1 MRAFLLALGLLP
13 GSSKILAASAYGREE
28 QNNVETFVEAGVPTR
43 KVKVYQHMLPEKNEW
58 HISKGNKQICKGG
71 PYSNWYS
78 ESPADCALS
87 TGSYS
92 ITCCDTRAKEGWS
105 GGYVL
110 IHGENHKLCKN
121 FAWGGLA

>member
-1 MRAFLLALGLLP
+1 
-13 GSSKILAASAYGREE
+13 
-28 QNNVETFVEAGVPTR
+28 
-43 KVKVYQHMLPEKNEW
+43 MLPEKNEW

-110 IHGENHKLCKN
+110 IHGEDQKLCLGCKQRMPHRKIYCCGAN
-121 FAWGGLA
+121 AQADAQADAQA